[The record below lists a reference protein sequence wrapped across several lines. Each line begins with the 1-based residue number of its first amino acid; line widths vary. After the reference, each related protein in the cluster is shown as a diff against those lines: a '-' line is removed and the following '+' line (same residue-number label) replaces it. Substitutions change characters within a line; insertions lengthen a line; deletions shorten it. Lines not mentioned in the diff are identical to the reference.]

1 MEDQF
6 LQFENYLAKQLSDD
20 ELKSFEEKLQTDISF
35 KEAFNLYKE
44 THDFLKN
51 KIQNETSTEEFT
63 TNIKKISKNHF
74 KSHNKNKSKNW
85 FISIAASI
93 AVLIGIYVFYPK
105 NTPTY
110 QEYISYPTA
119 NFTTRNSQ
127 NETLIKAQNTFNTK
141 DFKQANLLFDK
152 LLNEDIHNSELQLFQ
167 GITLVELD
175 QFEEADQILSGLSS
189 GKSSYTTNAI
199 WYLALSKL
207 KQEKYSDCKLLLEK
221 LPKEFKHYKNAQKLL
236 KNLPE

>member
-6 LQFENYLAKQLSDD
+6 LQFENYLAEQLSDD

-35 KEAFNLYKE
+35 KEAFDLYKE

-51 KIQNETSTEEFT
+51 KIQNEVATEEFT
-63 TNIKKISKNHF
+63 TNIKQISKNHF
-74 KSHNKNKSKNW
+74 KSHNKIKSKNW
-85 FISIAASI
+85 FIPIAASI
-93 AVLIGIYVFYPK
+93 ALLIGVYVFYPK

-110 QEYISYPTA
+110 REYISYPTA

-127 NETLIKAQNTFNTK
+127 NETLVKAQNAFNTK

-152 LLNEDIHNSELQLFQ
+152 LLNKDIHNSELQLFQ

-175 QFEEADQILSGLSS
+175 KFEKADQILSVIAY
-189 GKSSYTTNAI
+189 GKSSFKTKAI

-207 KQEKYSDCKLLLEK
+207 KQKKYSDCKLLLEK